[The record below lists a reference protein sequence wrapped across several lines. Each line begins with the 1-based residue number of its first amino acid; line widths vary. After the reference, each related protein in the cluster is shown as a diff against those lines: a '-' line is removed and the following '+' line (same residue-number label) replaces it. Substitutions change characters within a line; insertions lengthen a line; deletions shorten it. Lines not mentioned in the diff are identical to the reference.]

1 MNKPKSTKD
10 GKLPC
15 DHPLLAEH
23 AAEIRNLGKRVIADV
38 IEIGRRL
45 TDAKAQIAH
54 GEWSLWLRKEFGWT
68 DNTASN
74 FMRCHELAKSANFAD
89 LSLPVSGLYLL
100 AVPSTPAKAAR

>member
-15 DHPLLAEH
+15 DHPLLAEN

-45 TDAKAQIAH
+45 KDAKAQIAH

-68 DNTASN
+68 DNTALN
-74 FMRCHELAKSANFAD
+74 FMRCHELAKS
-89 LSLPVSGLYLL
+89 GL
-100 AVPSTPAKAAR
+100 RI